1 LNSKTYNLI
10 KKLKKSLGQ
19 HLLTRPE
26 VAEKIVTFLTFNG
39 YEHLL
44 EVGPGQGVLTKHL
57 IHFPNKLVAVEFDRD
72 MVEILETKFSDNDFD
87 LIQGDFLHINLHPFF
102 DGLPFAL
109 VGNFP
114 YNISSQ
120 IVFKMLEY
128 RLRIPELVGMFQKEM
143 AARIIA
149 PHGSKTYGVISVLT
163 QAYYSGESMMILK
176 PGSFTPPPKVD
187 SMVIRLTRRE
197 ELPNIEYKLLR
208 RVVKAAFGQRRKKL
222 SNALKGTIPNE
233 VLTKL
238 GFSDLRAEQ
247 LSVEDFLKLAEYL
260 EA

>member
-1 LNSKTYNLI
+1 
-10 KKLKKSLGQ
+10 
-19 HLLTRPE
+19 
-26 VAEKIVTFLTFNG
+26 
-39 YEHLL
+39 
-44 EVGPGQGVLTKHL
+44 
-57 IHFPNKLVAVEFDRD
+57 
-72 MVEILETKFSDNDFD
+72 
-87 LIQGDFLHINLHPFF
+87 
-102 DGLPFAL
+102 
-109 VGNFP
+109 
-114 YNISSQ
+114 
-120 IVFKMLEY
+120 
-128 RLRIPELVGMFQKEM
+128 MFQKEM

-233 VLTKL
+233 VLTEF

>member
-1 LNSKTYNLI
+1 M
-10 KKLKKSLGQ
+10 
-19 HLLTRPE
+19 LTRPE
-26 VAEKIVTFLTFNG
+26 VAEKIATFLTFKG
-39 YEHLL
+39 YDHLI

-57 IHFPNKLVAVEFDRD
+57 IHFSNKLIAIEFDRD
-72 MVEILETKFSDNDFD
+72 MVEILETNYSQDDLD
-87 LIQGDFLHINLHPFF
+87 LIQGDFLQINLHPFF

-128 RLRIPELVGMFQKEM
+128 RSRVPELVGMFQKEM

-163 QAYYSGESMMILK
+163 QAYYTGESMMILK
-176 PGSFTPPPKVD
+176 PGSFSPPPKVD

-197 ELPNIEYKLLR
+197 VLPKIEYKRLR

-222 SNALKGTIPNE
+222 SNALKGTIPGE
-233 VLTKL
+233 VLKEL
-238 GFSDLRAEQ
+238 GYADQRAEQ
-247 LSVEDFLKLAEYL
+247 LTVDDFLKMAEYL
-260 EA
+260 V